1 MKNIILKTA
10 LLFVSFLT
18 FAQNSESNC
27 NYNDSIFKLL
37 PNELTFDVEKYK
49 VETMSGYDKI
59 LIDNA
64 NYKSFFFKANDR
76 IGYNQINKNINIDK
90 TIYYYFNG
98 IVERINF
105 YYQPYDGGGNT
116 EIGKRTTFNQ
126 DGSVKETY
134 NYDIGYKIC
143 YDEAISIVK
152 KIVGKKK
159 IKTYEL
165 QFSVGRVDLNKF
177 TDSNAEWY
185 VGVRGNDKFYKKNKK
200 SYLITYVIDG
210 VTGKFITKRI
220 NRIVP

>member
-1 MKNIILKTA
+1 MKNIILKTT

-18 FAQNSESNC
+18 FAQNNESNC
-27 NYNDSIFKLL
+27 NYNDSIFKLFHS
-37 PNELTFDVEKYK
+37 EMTFDVQKYK

-59 LIDNA
+59 LVDNA
-64 NYKSFFFKANDR
+64 NYKSSFFKTNDR
-76 IGYNQINKNINIDK
+76 IGYNQVNKNINIDK

-98 IVERINF
+98 KVERINF
-105 YYQPYDGGGNT
+105 YYQPYEGGGNT
-116 EIGKRTTFNQ
+116 AIGTSTIFNP
-126 DGSVKETY
+126 DGSVQEI
-134 NYDIGYKIC
+134 YDYDKGYKIC
-143 YDEAISIVK
+143 YDEAITIVK
-152 KIVGKKK
+152 QIIGEKR

-200 SYLITYVIDG
+200 SHLITYVMHG